1 MRVGDYVEVVGGGE
15 GGGRR
20 VEMGEKQEERGGGE
34 GVSVGVIACKLHAE
48 WL

>member
-1 MRVGDYVEVVGGGE
+1 MRVGDYVEMVGGGE

-20 VEMGEKQEERGGGE
+20 VERGEKGEGGGGGG
-34 GVSVGVIACKLHAE
+34 GVSVGVIACELLAE